1 MDKLEI
7 LKRVTNAA
15 EVTSLHQMLYFLASL
30 SSLLLYVFVTYF
42 RVTRQIILFISLYII
57 WYPSFDKLF
66 IYLNSVL
73 FCNSLFW
80 SNCIALYCIGCIILI
95 MAPVTNDLPPTPVC
109 RLNTSSVR
117 INCNTVQ

>member
-80 SNCIALYCIGCIILI
+80 SNCIALHCIVLHCIVLHCIVL
-95 MAPVTNDLPPTPVC
+95 VV
-109 RLNTSSVR
+109 
-117 INCNTVQ
+117 